1 MPEEIGRFI
10 PRFFYGWSLI
20 SVVISALDALQPD
33 DLSEKVEATAH
44 IFSSLVP
51 RIVGGLLVVLFAK
64 EWSVLLFLL
73 VLIANSVSLTC
84 FEKRKLKSKT
94 YSKLSSCFSSV
105 IVPVLMKKKISDK
118 ERGIYEELDKKVKVK
133 TQKILGY
140 FSLINISVYLLIISA
155 FVSTIYFSPS
165 FKTNLNNII
174 SSEQMIEIFKFIFL
188 PACGVSIF
196 CSMMMCL
203 IPSAAMEGKFN
214 AVKMIVDIITIITT
228 ILIPVYSGIYLISPC
243 LQNEFV
249 FVKV

>member
-1 MPEEIGRFI
+1 
-10 PRFFYGWSLI
+10 
-20 SVVISALDALQPD
+20 
-33 DLSEKVEATAH
+33 
-44 IFSSLVP
+44 
-51 RIVGGLLVVLFAK
+51 
-64 EWSVLLFLL
+64 
-73 VLIANSVSLTC
+73 
-84 FEKRKLKSKT
+84 
-94 YSKLSSCFSSV
+94 
-105 IVPVLMKKKISDK
+105 MKKKISDK

-174 SSEQMIEIFKFIFL
+174 SSRQMIEIFKFIFL

-196 CSMMMCL
+196 CSVMMCL

-228 ILIPVYSGIYLISPC
+228 ILIPVYSGIYLVSPC